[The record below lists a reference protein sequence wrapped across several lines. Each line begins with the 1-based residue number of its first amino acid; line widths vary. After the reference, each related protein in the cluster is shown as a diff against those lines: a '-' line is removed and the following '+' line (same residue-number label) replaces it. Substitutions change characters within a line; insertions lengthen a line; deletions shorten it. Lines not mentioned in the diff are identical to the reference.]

1 MLSAQSRFFSN
12 AFEGKWKESVEGAI
26 PLNDDDVS
34 AVEAMLRFLYSFDY
48 DAGGSAADVASPM
61 VFNVK
66 VYSIAD
72 KYDIPA
78 LKSVASQ
85 KFKELV
91 KTCWNMD
98 DFPHAVAEVY
108 GSTPQND
115 QEI

>member
-1 MLSAQSRFFSN
+1 M
-12 AFEGKWKESVEGAI
+12 EGI
-26 PLNDDDVS
+26 ITLNDDDVS
-34 AVEAMLRFLYSFDY
+34 AVDTMLRFLYSFDY
-48 DAGGSAADVASPM
+48 DTGGSAADVASTM

-72 KYDIPA
+72 KYEIPA

-85 KFKELV
+85 KFIDSV

-108 GSTPQND
+108 GSTPSND
-115 QEI
+115 QEL